1 VIKLIKLILK
11 KQKKQDNDIKI
22 QEPPTISP
30 LILTD
35 MTAINYFRFKFGGE
49 ILNKQV
55 CTTNVENNR
64 QNFKKLVKQQQ
75 LKTLFLYIK
84 DRTKAGLYKKE
95 GNRVIGE
102 YFGVGKDLI
111 GSLIKQLEDQKYIGK
126 LNELDKFYKLLR
138 EEF

>member
-1 VIKLIKLILK
+1 MIGFIKSVLK
-11 KQKKQDNDIKI
+11 KQKKWDNDIKI

-35 MTAINYFRFKFGGE
+35 MTAVNYFKFKIGGFLKKEPAGQE
-49 ILNKQV
+49 IA
-55 CTTNVENNR
+55 EINR

-75 LKTLFLYIK
+75 LKTLFIYIK

-111 GSLIKQLEDQKYIGK
+111 GKLIKDLEDQKYIGK
-126 LNELDKFYKLLR
+126 LSELDKFYKLLR